1 MSTQRRLFSDPVP
14 EVEKS
19 MRWESREK
27 AFSERN
33 SRKLCQ
39 EDLWLIPDVTAS
51 VLHS

>member
-27 AFSERN
+27 AFGERN

-39 EDLWLIPDVTAS
+39 EDL
-51 VLHS
+51 